1 MQKLIPLLVAAI
13 ACTVPQLA
21 SAVPVRATFNGTVS
35 GSSGFFNNVLNDF
48 PIGTTASFDVTF
60 DDSGLVDDAALVN
73 DFDVAPVSGWVRM
86 GSLEWLLDAGRVYTY
101 TYMIGPG
108 NPVQSYG
115 LQLTGTGPT
124 IAGGAGSL
132 FGLFMQV
139 TPDAAPKP
147 GSAPL
152 IGFRYPFDGGE
163 FYSYADLSGDYRT
176 SRETTSVPEPN
187 TGLLMLSGLALLVF
201 WRAKQPRRQGGLIG

>member
-60 DDSGLVDDAALVN
+60 DDSGLADDAALVN

-147 GSAPL
+147 GSAPF